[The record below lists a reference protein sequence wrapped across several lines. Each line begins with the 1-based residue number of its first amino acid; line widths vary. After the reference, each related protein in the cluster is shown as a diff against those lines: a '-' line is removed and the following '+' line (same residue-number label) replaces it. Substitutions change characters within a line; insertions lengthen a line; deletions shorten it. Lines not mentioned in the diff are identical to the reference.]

1 MKFWSNLRLTSRF
14 MIIVGTGVI
23 TLVVGVLWSIASYEQ
38 GALESRLH
46 DLSLNEMTSLHALIV
61 NVMAKRPEDGD
72 NIGIQVFNNWFKSR
86 NSDYPGKVWSVWSPK
101 VVQYMAQAEPDR
113 TPKTPKDAIDEEAL
127 TTRKMVSRR
136 EGDSYR
142 LAYPIV
148 LGVTNGADQDVCFTC
163 HKEGMGI
170 EKGEVIAVLSSSLS
184 TAEPDAILHKT
195 LSLMGLGGVIA
206 TILAMLGVRWSLTRI
221 ITHPI
226 EEMTQC
232 MGSLANGKTTTAV
245 PSLERKDEVGDI
257 ARAVQV
263 FKQNAI
269 SKLAMEAEAEKD
281 ASAREERMRRLEKLI
296 GAFETAVASVLETVG
311 NNAERMTDNARR
323 MVSYADQAA
332 KGATAAANSAND
344 ANENVRV
351 VAQSAEELSLAIAE
365 IAQQVGMSNTVA
377 ATATRE
383 AEGAN
388 TRVQG
393 LAGAAEKIGAIIAMI
408 TEIAEQTNLLALNAT
423 VEAARAGEAG
433 KGFSVV
439 AAEVKDLAK
448 QTVRATDQI
457 SGQVSTIQVETKE
470 TVTAIKGINTTI
482 SSMDGI
488 TTAIAAA
495 IEEQGAAT
503 QEIARSIDH
512 AANGTHQVFENITQ
526 VSQSIRETDAA
537 AKDVLGSVEALRQ
550 EAATL
555 RTEVDRFLSGIRSA

>member
-1 MKFWSNLRLTSRF
+1 
-14 MIIVGTGVI
+14 MIIVSAGVI
-23 TLVVGVLWSIASYEQ
+23 TLAVGVLWSIASYERN
-38 GALESRLH
+38 ALEQRLH

-61 NVMAKRPEDGD
+61 NVMAKRPEDGE

-86 NSDYPGKVWSVWSPK
+86 NIDYPGKVWSVWSPK
-101 VVQYMAQAEPDR
+101 VMQYMAQTEPDR
-113 TPKTPKDAIDEEAL
+113 APKTPKDDIDQEAL
-127 TTRKMVSRR
+127 QTRHLVARR

-148 LGVTNGADQDVCFTC
+148 LGVTQGADQDVCFTC
-163 HKEGMGI
+163 HGEGMGI
-170 EKGEVIAVLSSSLS
+170 QKGEVIAVLSSSLS
-184 TAEPDAILHKT
+184 TAAPDALLHRT
-195 LSLMGLGGVIA
+195 LSLMALGAVVA
-206 TILAMLGVRWSLTRI
+206 TILAMLGVRWSLSRI
-221 ITHPI
+221 IARPVAQ
-226 EEMTQC
+226 MTQC
-232 MGSLANGKTTTAV
+232 MGTLAKGNTAIDV
-245 PSLERKDEVGDI
+245 PSLDRRDEMGDI
-257 ARAVQV
+257 AKAVQV
-263 FKQNAI
+263 FKENAI
-269 SKLAMEAEAEKD
+269 AKHAMEAEAEK
-281 ASAREERMRRLEKLI
+281 AAQAREERMHRLERLI
-296 GAFETAVASVLETVG
+296 ATFESAVASVLGTVG
-311 NNAERMTDNARR
+311 QNAERMTDNARR
-323 MVSYADQAA
+323 MVSHADQAA
-332 KGATAAANSAND
+332 KGAQAAAQSASE
-344 ANENVRV
+344 ANENVRI
-351 VAQSAEELSLAIAE
+351 VAQSAEELSLAISE

-388 TRVQG
+388 TRVNG
-393 LAGAAEKIGAIIAMI
+393 LAGAAEKIGAIINMI

-470 TVTAIKGINTTI
+470 TVNAIKGINTTI

-503 QEIARSIDH
+503 QEIARNIDH
-512 AANGTHQVFENITQ
+512 AASGTHLVFENISQ
-526 VSQSIRETDAA
+526 VSTSIRETDTA
-537 AKDVLGSVEALRQ
+537 AKDVLTSVEALRQ